1 MPIRLRAVPPA
12 EAVAFFRRKFPLR
25 SFDFRDVE
33 TEEHAVAFAIAKAMQ
48 LDLLRT
54 VQQELER
61 QLREGPDL
69 RAFRENLE
77 PRLRALGWWGRQK
90 RVDPLTGEERTV
102 TLGTPRRLQTIF
114 RTNIRTAHAAGA
126 WRRQRRLAERAPW
139 LLYDAVL
146 DSRTR
151 PKHREWDGTILR
163 WDDPWWNT
171 RYPPNG
177 WNCRCSVIQLDDADL
192 RERGL
197 SPGEAPRDPERRW
210 INPRTGRIR
219 KVPDGVDPAWA
230 YHVGRAAARQPLEV
244 LGDRVERLPEAL
256 ARMAVEDILRSR
268 IFEDF
273 RAGRL
278 AGWLPVAVL
287 PQELREALG
296 VRSRTVRMSR
306 ETLEKQVANHPEVTT
321 DDYQG
326 VEFIIDT
333 GGVWEQS
340 TTHKWAIGEYND
352 RLWRA
357 VIKRT
362 RDLQEAI
369 LVSFHRVRKKD
380 VRAAEKRYR
389 RIR

>member
-1 MPIRLRAVPPA
+1 MAIRLRALPAA

-33 TEEHAVAFAIAKAMQ
+33 AEEHAVAFTMAKAMQ
-48 LDLLRT
+48 LDVLRT
-54 VQQELER
+54 VQEELER

-69 RAFRENLE
+69 RAFRASLE
-77 PRLRALGWWGRQK
+77 PRLRALGWWGRRK

-102 TLGTPRRLQTIF
+102 TLGTPRRLETIF
-114 RTNIRTAHAAGA
+114 RTNVRTAYAAGA
-126 WRRQRRLAERAPW
+126 WARQRRLAERAPW

-151 PKHREWDGTILR
+151 PKHREWDGTVLR
-163 WDDPWWNT
+163 WDDPWWGT
-171 RYPPNG
+171 HYPPNG

-197 SPGEAPRDPERRW
+197 SPGVAPRGLVRRW
-210 INPRTGRIR
+210 VNPRTGRVR
-219 KVPDGVDPAWA
+219 EVPEGVDPAWA
-230 YHVGRAAARQPLEV
+230 YHVGRAAERQPLEV

-273 RAGRL
+273 SAGRL

-287 PQELREALG
+287 PQDLREALG
-296 VRSRTVRMSR
+296 VRTRTVRMSR
-306 ETLEKQVANHPEVTT
+306 ETLQKQLVNHPEVTT

-326 VEFIIDT
+326 IALIIDA
-333 GGVWEQS
+333 GRAWKQS
-340 TTHKWAIGEYND
+340 ITHQWVIGEYRD
-352 RLWRA
+352 RLWR
-357 VIKRT
+357 VIIKRT
-362 RDLQEAI
+362 RDREETV
-369 LVSFHRVRKKD
+369 LVSFHRVRRKD
-380 VRAAEKRYR
+380 LRAADKRHR
-389 RIR
+389 RVR

>member
-1 MPIRLRAVPPA
+1 MAIRLRALPAA

-33 TEEHAVAFAIAKAMQ
+33 AEEHAIAFTMAKAMQ
-48 LDLLRT
+48 LDVLRT
-54 VQQELER
+54 VQEELER

-69 RAFRENLE
+69 RAFRASLE
-77 PRLRALGWWGRQK
+77 PRLRALGWWGRRK

-102 TLGTPRRLQTIF
+102 TLGTPRRLETIF
-114 RTNIRTAHAAGA
+114 RTNVRTAYAAGA
-126 WRRQRRLAERAPW
+126 WARQRRLAERAPW

-151 PKHREWDGTILR
+151 PKHREWDGTVLR
-163 WDDPWWNT
+163 WDDPWWGT
-171 RYPPNG
+171 HYPPNG

-197 SPGEAPRDPERRW
+197 SPGVAPRGLVRRW
-210 INPRTGRIR
+210 VNPRTGRVR
-219 KVPDGVDPAWA
+219 EVPEGVDPAWA
-230 YHVGRAAARQPLEV
+230 YHVGRAAERQPLEV

-273 RAGRL
+273 SAGRL

-287 PQELREALG
+287 PQDLREALG
-296 VRSRTVRMSR
+296 VRTRTVRMSR
-306 ETLEKQVANHPEVTT
+306 ETLQKQLVNHPEVTT

-326 VEFIIDT
+326 IALIIDA
-333 GGVWEQS
+333 GRAWKQS
-340 TTHKWAIGEYND
+340 ITHQWVIGEYRD
-352 RLWRA
+352 RLWR
-357 VIKRT
+357 VIIKRT
-362 RDLQEAI
+362 RDREETV
-369 LVSFHRVRKKD
+369 LVSFHRVRRKD
-380 VRAAEKRYR
+380 LRAADKRHR
-389 RIR
+389 RVR

>member
-33 TEEHAVAFAIAKAMQ
+33 TEEHAVAFTIAKAMQ

-230 YHVGRAAARQPLEV
+230 YHVGRAAERQPLEV

-306 ETLEKQVANHPEVTT
+306 ETLEKQQKSHPDLERS
-321 DDYQG
+321 DYLLIQRL
-326 VEFIIDT
+326 VD
-333 GGVWEQS
+333 GGSAWKEGARHLSVITEIS
-340 TTHKWAIGEYND
+340 G
-352 RLWRA
+352 RLWHT
-357 VIKRT
+357 VVKRT
-362 RDLQEAI
+362 QDRTETI
-369 LVSFHRVRKKD
+369 LVTHHRASPKNIR
-380 VRAAEKRYR
+380 RAER
-389 RIR
+389 RGPKIR